1 MIRLEYFSK
10 EDFQQLIDWVP
21 DASFIVQWSGPT
33 FRYPLTNE
41 QLATY
46 LEGANEPEASKY
58 IFKVIDNGTNEVVG
72 HVSLGKV
79 DRNNHS
85 ARIGKVLVGAADS
98 RGKGY
103 GAQII
108 HAALT
113 FAFEKLN
120 LHKVTLGVFDFNVS
134 AIKCYEAAG
143 FRRERILQDV
153 AKMGDEYWTQ
163 IEMEILAGEWAE
175 KMTDENLNS

>member
-1 MIRLEYFSK
+1 LIRLAYFSK
-10 EDFQQLIDWVP
+10 EDFQQLIDWAP
-21 DASFIVQWSGPT
+21 DASFIVQWSGST
-33 FRYPLTNE
+33 FTYPLTKE
-41 QLATY
+41 QLEAY
-46 LEGANEPEASKY
+46 IEGANQPEALKY
-58 IFKVIDNGTNEVVG
+58 IFKVIDNATNEVVG
-72 HVSLGKV
+72 HVSLGKL
-79 DRNNHS
+79 DRNNYS

-143 FRRERILQDV
+143 FRRERILQDA
-153 AKMGDEYWTQ
+153 AKMGDEYWTL
-163 IEMEILAGEWAE
+163 IEMAILADEWTE
-175 KMTDENLNS
+175 KNDRQKS